1 MATARVRSR
10 ASLCALAILMV
21 LVLASAANAQGFLN
35 LPFLGGFFGTQQCGP
50 SLCDPCAP
58 CSHLDFFVGWQGG
71 HKQTLSAHTDETT
84 VRGALFREIGFNI
97 PNEGIWLG
105 AAATV
110 DMSCKFGVAVMG
122 WYLIPSNKSG
132 SYYVDPGIPPDPGG
146 NLPGKVDWW
155 YIDVMGKYRHWQNM
169 SLLFGARFDNH
180 NVSVNSADFGFAYP
194 TRNPYR
200 LDLNAFTT
208 SLFIGMEYASDSGLT
223 LRAIY
228 APISWTS
235 GKTKF
240 GQSQLIFPAFGANE
254 VESNK
259 AVNPVYLTELFVEY
273 TRPVSMGMKL
283 GAFAR
288 GTWLHATGHSTLS
301 ESIRNASASYD
312 FSYDSSSW
320 TIGGK
325 AEVAFGTA
333 GLW

>member
-1 MATARVRSR
+1 MANLQVRSR
-10 ASLCALAILMV
+10 ASLWALPVLLILMV
-21 LVLASAANAQGFLN
+21 ATSANAQGFLG
-35 LPFLGGFFGTQQCGP
+35 LSAPGGLFGTQQCGT
-50 SLCDPCAP
+50 SVCDPCAP
-58 CSHLDFFVGWQGG
+58 GPHLDFFVGWQGG
-71 HKQTLSAHTDETT
+71 HKRTLTAHTDETT
-84 VRGALFREIGFNI
+84 VRGALFREIEFNT

-105 AAATV
+105 AAASV
-110 DMSCKFGVAVMG
+110 DMSCKCGLAIMG

-132 SYYVDPGIPPDPGG
+132 SYQVDPGIPPDPGG

-155 YIDVMGKYRHWQNM
+155 YVDVMGKYRQWQNM

-180 NVSVNSADFGFAYP
+180 DVSVNSADFGFPYP

-208 SLFIGMEYASDSGLT
+208 SLFIGMEYASEGGLL

-235 GKTKF
+235 GKTRF
-240 GQSQLIFPAFGANE
+240 GQSQLLIPATGANE
-254 VESNK
+254 VDSSK
-259 AVNPVYLTELFVEY
+259 AVNPQYLAELFLQY
-273 TRPVSMGMKL
+273 TRPVSSDMRL
-283 GAFAR
+283 GGFAR
-288 GTWLHATGHSTLS
+288 ATWLHAAGHSTLS

-320 TIGGK
+320 TIGAM
-325 AEVAFGTA
+325 AEMSFNMS